1 MLSGA
6 YCKNLGISR
15 VADTSVSA
23 WAESRGSNRLKWKP
37 QGVRPLPAGK
47 TVVIK
52 LIDPRGNEVMKVHK
66 RKVNGDQN
74 L

>member
-1 MLSGA
+1 MSTSQ
-6 YCKNLGISR
+6 CKNPGISR
-15 VADTSVSA
+15 VADNAVSA

-52 LIDPRGNEVMKVHK
+52 LIDPRGNKVMKVYK
-66 RKVNGDQN
+66 QKVNGDQN